1 MIRKRKALVLVPSVF
16 VVGVL
21 LLIVWE
27 RSRGARE
34 LREVTGRLASAGV
47 EFEPEK
53 FFTHR
58 VADEDNAAIP
68 LLGITEDL
76 KSFTLPADL
85 PPVPAMQMA
94 APGSAIS
101 YVKEESWG
109 GATGAVYRWERLS
122 EVQAEAL
129 RWFTNLQEIAARPR
143 FASPLDISKG
153 TADMELKVLAGLPG
167 ASRALRT
174 SALLDLHHG
183 NHARSARAVITLLD
197 LFCNKSEDVFLI
209 SEMVRWFHAR
219 TGFGLT
225 WELQQHAT
233 LPDETWAQLQAAW
246 ERCDFLLGYEKVRR
260 AELVAA
266 IDYFTR
272 LKATGSY
279 RRHILDNFGKIE
291 EMMPGSW
298 NPPTRGFV
306 LYRIHAPLWRL
317 LWADQDYASALRGH
331 ETEFR
336 LAQAAQ
342 SNGWQQVQE
351 VAARLGRTNEI
362 ALYPSFGEY
371 TEDQKTFYDKLRY
384 LFSTPPSVF
393 EGSQILRAFEAETEA
408 LLAATAIALHRYRLK
423 NGDLPESLAGLV
435 PSFIGSVPMDPMD
448 GKPLRYRRKS
458 KESFLLY
465 SAGQDAVD
473 DEATEESV
481 DRASKTRTIW
491 DGKDAIWPQRVVR

>member
-1 MIRKRKALVLVPSVF
+1 MTRKKKALVLIASIFLVS
-16 VVGVL
+16 L
-21 LLIVWE
+21 LLYVIWE
-27 RSRGARE
+27 RSRGAQQ
-34 LREVTGRLASAGV
+34 LREVSSRLASAGV
-47 EFEPEK
+47 EMEPEK
-53 FFTHR
+53 FFTHT
-58 VADEDNAAIP
+58 VNDKDNVAIP
-68 LLGITEDL
+68 LLAISEDL
-76 KSFTLPADL
+76 KSFTLPSDV
-85 PPVPAMQMA
+85 PPPPAMQMV

-101 YVKEESWG
+101 HVKEDGWG
-109 GATGAVYRWERLS
+109 GANGTDHRWDRLN
-122 EVQAEAL
+122 EVRAEAL

-183 NHARSARAVITLLD
+183 NDARSARAVITLLD
-197 LFCNKSEDVFLI
+197 LFCNKSEDAFLI

-233 LPDETWAQLQAAW
+233 LPDETWAQLQSAW
-246 ERCDFLLGYEKVRR
+246 ERCQFLPGYEKVRR
-260 AELVAA
+260 AELVSA

-279 RRHILDNFGKIE
+279 RRHILDNFGKME

-298 NPPTRGFV
+298 TPPTRGFV

-317 LWADQDYASALRGH
+317 LWADQDYASALRAH

-336 LAQAAQ
+336 LAQVAQ
-342 SNGWQQVQE
+342 SNGWDKVQAE
-351 VAARLGRTNEI
+351 ASRLGRTNEI
-362 ALYPSFGEY
+362 SSYAAFGEY
-371 TEDQKTFYDKLRY
+371 TEEQKTFYDKLRY

-408 LLAATAIALHRYRLK
+408 RLAATAIALHRYRLK
-423 NGDLPESLAGLV
+423 TGDFPESLAGLV
-435 PSFIGSVPMDPMD
+435 PSFIEEVPIDPMD
-448 GKPLRYRRKS
+448 LNPLRYRRKS

-465 SAGQDAVD
+465 SVGQDAMD
-473 DEATEESV
+473 DEATEENV
-481 DRASKTRTIW
+481 DRVSKTRTIW
-491 DGKDAIWPQRVVR
+491 HGKDAIWPQRVVR